1 MGIKRCT
8 TNLKQE
14 AVLLNYIDTWI
25 NCYLY
30 VKDKQRTRIKERAR
44 ELLKGGEYKDIVRQ
58 NKY

>member
-1 MGIKRCT
+1 MGIKRRA
-8 TNLKQE
+8 TNLNQ

-25 NCYLY
+25 NCYPY

-44 ELLKGGEYKDIVRQ
+44 ELLKGVEYKDIMRQ